1 MPSFPEGAK
10 GLLQILAIAG
20 GGALGALG
28 RFWISTGVYRL
39 LGRDFPWG
47 TLVVN
52 TLGSFLMGLLFVLF
66 IERLAYGAEPRAAVL
81 VGFLGAF
88 TTFSTFSIETLALI
102 EEGYPARALLNMGTS
117 VLLCLLACWAGV
129 LIGRSL

>member
-1 MPSFPEGAK
+1 
-10 GLLQILAIAG
+10 LLQILAIAG

-28 RFWISTGVYRL
+28 RFWVSTGVYRL

-47 TLVVN
+47 TLAVN

-66 IERLAYGAEPRAAVL
+66 VERLAAGPELRAAVL

-88 TTFSTFSIETLALI
+88 TTFSTFSMETLALV
-102 EEGYPARALLNMGTS
+102 EEGYLGKAFLNMWLSLLVCLIACWVG
-117 VLLCLLACWAGV
+117 VLL
-129 LIGRSL
+129 GRSL

>member
-1 MPSFPEGAK
+1 M
-10 GLLQILAIAG
+10 LQILAIAG

-28 RFWISTGVYRL
+28 RFWMSSGVYRL
-39 LGRDFPWG
+39 LGRDLPWG

-66 IERLAYGAEPRAAVL
+66 MERSTAGPELRAAVL

-88 TTFSTFSIETLALI
+88 TTFSTFSMETLALI
-102 EEGYPARALLNMGTS
+102 EGGYPGRALLNLVLS
-117 VLLCLLACWAGV
+117 VLVCVLACWVG
-129 LIGRSL
+129 LLLGRWL

>member
-1 MPSFPEGAK
+1 
-10 GLLQILAIAG
+10 LLQIMAIAG

-28 RFWISTGVYRL
+28 RFWVSTGVYRI

-47 TLVVN
+47 TMAVN

-66 IERLAYGAEPRAAVL
+66 VERLAAGPEVRAAVM

-88 TTFSTFSIETLALI
+88 TTFSTFSLETLLLI
-102 EEGYPARALLNMGTS
+102 EEGDLGRAFLNMWVS
-117 VLLCLLACWAGV
+117 VLVCLLACWAGV
-129 LIGRSL
+129 LLGRSL